1 MTKNHETPSH
11 ELLKETPTN
20 LHCITQNTQ
29 KNPSFSPTR
38 NCKQPASIAATPTPL
53 ELQKQSLNNPEK
65 IHHFSSPKTEQKK
78 YKKASSFFTYPKP
91 HKVTTKHIQD
101 PIQQPFSNQPK
112 SLKRETF
119 SLAQKHRKLHPF
131 SIKPKRSP

>member
-1 MTKNHETPSH
+1 MRKNHEIASH
-11 ELLKETPTN
+11 ELLKETPKN
-20 LHCITQNTQ
+20 LPCITQNTQ
-29 KNPSFSPTR
+29 KNPSSK
-38 NCKQPASIAATPTPL
+38 KQWTSIAVTPTPL

-65 IHHFSSPKTEQKK
+65 IHHFYSPKTEQKK
-78 YKKASSFFTYPKP
+78 YKKTSSFFTYPKP

-119 SLAQKHRKLHPF
+119 SLAQKHIKLHPF